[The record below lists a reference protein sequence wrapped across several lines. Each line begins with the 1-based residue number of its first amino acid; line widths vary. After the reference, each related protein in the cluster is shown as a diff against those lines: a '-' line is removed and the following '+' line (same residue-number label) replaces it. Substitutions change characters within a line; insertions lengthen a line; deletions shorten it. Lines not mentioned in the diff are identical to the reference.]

1 MMCRQRNFLILFLAA
16 ATISP
21 SSVGADVDAPWRHG
35 GENTLAAVSASTA
48 PPRAHELDNS
58 YTFEQYLTHFGKS
71 YDKPEEYA
79 RRSRIFSKNLNK
91 ILAHNSGKMTDNGD
105 ILHGGYVMGVNKLTD
120 VEREEMPMGY
130 NKVMHPSWRAQF
142 EEGRAVSKIERL
154 LGDAVASY
162 SVSDAE

>member
-1 MMCRQRNFLILFLAA
+1 MCRQRNFLILFVAAA

-21 SSVGADVDAPWRHG
+21 SSVGADVDALLRHV
-35 GENTLAAVSASTA
+35 GENTLAAASTA
-48 PPRAHELDNS
+48 PPRAHELDYS

-105 ILHGGYVMGVNKLTD
+105 ILHGGYVMGVNKFTD

-130 NKVMHPSWRAQF
+130 NKVMHPSWRVQF
-142 EEGRAVSKIERL
+142 EVGRAVSKIERL
-154 LGDAVASY
+154 LGDAASSY
-162 SVSDAE
+162 SVSDGE